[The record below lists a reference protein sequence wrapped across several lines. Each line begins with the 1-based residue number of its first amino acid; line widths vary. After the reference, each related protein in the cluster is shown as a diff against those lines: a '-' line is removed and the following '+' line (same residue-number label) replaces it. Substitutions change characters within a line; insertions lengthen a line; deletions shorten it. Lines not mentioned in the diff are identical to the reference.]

1 MLENVNATEAAQA
14 WSGDVRPG
22 FSKEVTAWVINPFVT
37 YRGLELFGNIEQAR
51 GRAATE
57 TTERTWKHYA
67 GEGVYRFLGNQLYVA
82 ARYNVAT
89 GRLQGM
95 TADVTVDRIEAGGGW
110 FLTNNLQAKAEYVE
124 QNYRDFPATD
134 IRNGGTFNGV
144 VIEAVV
150 SF

>member
-1 MLENVNATEAAQA
+1 
-14 WSGDVRPG
+14 
-22 FSKEVTAWVINPFVT
+22 
-37 YRGLELFGNIEQAR
+37 
-51 GRAATE
+51 
-57 TTERTWKHYA
+57 
-67 GEGVYRFLGNQLYVA
+67 
-82 ARYNVAT
+82 
-89 GRLQGM
+89 M